1 VRLSEVEAV
10 RWRGTGLNWLP
21 LRGALG
27 TRIVGMAA
35 FVAERAGQLL
45 VEEHREAGEG
55 RGHEEVY
62 VVLAGRASFAL
73 DGTELDAPAGT
84 FVMVEPDVRR
94 SAVAAEPGTT
104 VLALGGPPTFRP
116 AVDEWLERARP
127 HLRTDPGRARRILDD
142 LREALPDSPGVAI
155 GEALLAAATGDEAT
169 ARREL
174 RQLLERNSELRDALA
189 EDPDLGPLLNCRTFY
204 ME

>member
-10 RWRGTGLNWLP
+10 RWRGTELSWLP

-35 FVAERAGQLL
+35 FVAEREGQLL

-73 DGTELDAPAGT
+73 DGTELDARAGT
-84 FVMVEPDVRR
+84 LVMVEPDVRR

-104 VLALGGPPTFRP
+104 VLVLGGPPTFPP
-116 AVDEWLERARP
+116 AADEWLERARP
-127 HLRTDPGRARRILDD
+127 HLRTDPERARRILDD
-142 LREALPDSPGVAI
+142 LRQALPDSPGVAI

-174 RQLLERNSELRDALA
+174 RQLLERNPELRDALA
-189 EDPDLGPLLNCRTFY
+189 EDPDLGPVLNCRTFY